1 MPMMLI
7 LSFIAL
13 LVCAPHFV
21 AEARAKDRCRIPEVG
36 HWYNSAAQIQQI
48 RRIEIESHCS
58 GGLIVSRMRAFTR
71 CAPRDCKWGWTQAIR
86 LTNGRLIAR
95 FPGFFGAREIE
106 IISMGSRIEALVKI
120 DSHDPKVADSFHAAI
135 LTRE

>member
-7 LSFIAL
+7 LSFIAVL
-13 LVCAPHFV
+13 FCAPFMV
-21 AEARAKDRCRIPEVG
+21 SVARADDRCRIPEAG
-36 HWYNSAAQIQQI
+36 HWYNSEARTQQI

-58 GGLIVSRMRAFTR
+58 GGIIVTRMRAFTR
-71 CAPRDCKWGWTQAIR
+71 CAPRDCKWGWTDAIR
-86 LTNGRLIAR
+86 LTNGRLLAR

-135 LTRE
+135 LARE